1 MSQESMSL
9 FSPKLAA
16 RLDALVLKYPLRRSA
31 LVPMLLYAQDEIGY
45 LSDAVIAEVAD
56 RIGITELEV
65 RNVATYY
72 SMLRFKPAG
81 KYNVQVCTNISCM
94 LRGGN
99 EIYERFQQELGI
111 GHKGVTADG
120 MFSLEEVECIGACS
134 WAPAIQVNYD
144 FHDNLT
150 QEQVPAIL
158 AGYRQ
163 NQAKAALPVLVSH
176 PDEVK
181 IVSKRFGQGAANIDR
196 YIEDGGYESAKK
208 CLAQGPDWIIEE
220 MKASNLRGRGGAGF
234 PAGMKWSFVPKQSD
248 KPKYVLVNGDES
260 EPGTCK
266 DHLIFLHDP
275 HAVIEGTII
284 AGLAIGAKL
293 GFIYLRGEYRYLL
306 EIMEKAM
313 ADAYAKGF
321 LGKNIFG
328 SGTEFQII
336 TQTGAGAYEV
346 GEESALMESLEGK
359 RGVPR
364 IKPPFPAVV
373 GLYGGPTVIN
383 NAETIATVPHVI
395 EMGGAAFATV
405 GTPRNGGT
413 RLFSISGH
421 VERPG
426 VYELP
431 MGYNLKKMIY
441 EVAGGVRGGRGLKAV
456 IPGGSSTPVLL
467 PDEIDIGMDF
477 DQVGK
482 AGSMLGSAGVVVID
496 DQTCIVEFAL
506 RTISFY
512 QHESCGWC
520 IPCREGTDWLKK
532 SLTRFHA
539 GFGEAKDIDNIQYL
553 AENMMGRTFCPLG
566 DAAAMPILGF
576 VKKFRKEFEEHLNG
590 KPCPFAN
597 VGKAGLVEVL

>member
-1 MSQESMSL
+1 M
-9 FSPKLAA
+9 P
-16 RLDALVLKYPLRRSA
+16 R
-31 LVPMLLYAQDEIGY
+31 
-45 LSDAVIAEVAD
+45 
-56 RIGITELEV
+56 
-65 RNVATYY
+65 
-72 SMLRFKPAG
+72 
-81 KYNVQVCTNISCM
+81 
-94 LRGGN
+94 
-99 EIYERFQQELGI
+99 
-111 GHKGVTADG
+111 
-120 MFSLEEVECIGACS
+120 
-134 WAPAIQVNYD
+134 
-144 FHDNLT
+144 
-150 QEQVPAIL
+150 
-158 AGYRQ
+158 
-163 NQAKAALPVLVSH
+163 LVSH

-181 IVSKRFGQGAANIDR
+181 VVSKRFGQGAADIEK
-196 YIEDGGYESAKK
+196 YIELGGYEAIRK
-208 CLAQGPDWIIEE
+208 CLAQGPDWLIEE

-234 PAGMKWSFVPKQSD
+234 PTGMKWSFVPKQSA
-248 KPKYVLVNGDES
+248 KPKYVLINGDES

-275 HAVIEGTII
+275 HSVIEGTII
-284 AGLAIGAKL
+284 AGLAIGSKM

-306 EIMEKAM
+306 EITEKAV

-328 SGTEFQII
+328 TNTEFQII
-336 TQTGAGAYEV
+336 TQSGAGAYEV

-395 EMGGAAFATV
+395 NMGGAAFATV
-405 GTPRNGGT
+405 GSPRNGGT

-441 EVAGGVRGGRGLKAV
+441 EVAGGVRGGRSLKAV
-456 IPGGSSTPVLL
+456 VPGGSSTPVLL
-467 PDEIDIGMDF
+467 PEEIENLGMDF

-482 AGSMLGSAGVVVID
+482 AGSMLGSGGVVVID

-539 GFGEAKDIDNIQYL
+539 GFGTAKDIDNIRYL

-566 DAAAMPILGF
+566 DAAAMPTLGF
-576 VKKFRKEFEEHLNG
+576 VKKFRKEFEDHLGG
-590 KPCPFAN
+590 KSCPFAKSGTPQLT
-597 VGKAGLVEVL
+597 VV